1 MFKIHTSG
9 IKSDFQD
16 LIAAIFNKRATA
28 IPSKISLVRT

>member
-16 LIAAIFNKRATA
+16 LTAAIFNERARA
-28 IPSKISLVRT
+28 IPSKMSLVRT